1 MQALHDF
8 FAKLLGLPVLAAET
22 GKGVDELII
31 YIHLLMI
38 ALFIGWFGYFVYV
51 LWRFR
56 RGRNPKADHLGVR
69 NHASNY
75 IEGLVAVI
83 EGVLLLFVAIPIWA
97 KAVDKFPKEEESTV
111 IQVVAQQFDWNVR
124 YPGKDGKFGA
134 QKMALATEANMF
146 GIDPNSPEAKDD
158 VTLLTEIHVVVNKP
172 VIIYVSSKD
181 VIHSFKVL
189 ALRVTQDAIP
199 GMRIPLWFKPT
210 QTGKYQINCAQLCG
224 PAHYSMSRGMLTVE
238 SQEEFDKWIATK
250 ANAPAPVSLE

>member
-75 IEGLVAVI
+75 IEGLVALI
-83 EGVLLLFVAIPIWA
+83 EGVLLLFVAIPVWA
-97 KAVDKFPKEEESTV
+97 KAVDKFPEEKDSTV
-111 IQVVAQQFDWNVR
+111 IQIVAEQFDWNAR
-124 YPGKDGKFGA
+124 YPGKDGKFGD
-134 QKMALATEANMF
+134 QKMALATEQNVF
-146 GIDPNSPEAKDD
+146 GVDMADPNGKDD
-158 VTLLTEIHVVVNKP
+158 AQLKTEIHVVVNKP
-172 VIIYVSSKD
+172 VIMYISSRD

-199 GMRIPLWFKPT
+199 GMRIPIWFLPT
-210 QTGKYQINCAQLCG
+210 QTGTYQINCAQLCG
-224 PAHYSMSRGMLTVE
+224 IGHSSMSRGMLIVE
-238 SQEEFDKWIATK
+238 SQEDFDKWLATK
-250 ANAPAPVSLE
+250 IGGPVSLE